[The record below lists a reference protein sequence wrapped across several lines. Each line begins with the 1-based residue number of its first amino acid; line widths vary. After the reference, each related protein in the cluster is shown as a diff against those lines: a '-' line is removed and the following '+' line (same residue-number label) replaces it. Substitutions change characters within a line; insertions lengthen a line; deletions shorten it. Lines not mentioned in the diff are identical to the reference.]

1 MEYAFTAALFVLLL
15 VMLELLYALLKKH
28 ASRPVDKVVERYSI
42 AGSSGDKELNLLYYR
57 KFSEIEVLNR
67 ILGTIPP
74 VRHLDSFLQQSGV
87 KMLVGVFL
95 LLTLVTGSV
104 VFLACSV
111 TSVSFWPTVL
121 LTCLFM
127 AVPLIYLRFRRA
139 QRRARF
145 EALFPDALD
154 LMSYSLKAGHSI
166 MASFKMVEEEM
177 AAPVKE
183 EFGRVVEELNF
194 GMDLDASLRNMCRR
208 IDSPELRFF
217 ATSVIIQRETG
228 GNLVEMIE
236 KIAEVI
242 RRKFRFREKVVA
254 LSAEG
259 KLSAGILLAL
269 PFLTGATLLVIS
281 PDYLTVLKNDPI
293 GSYAVGIALCMMSI
307 GTYIMYRFVQLD
319 M

>member
-15 VMLELLYALLKKH
+15 VVFELLYALYKRQ
-28 ASRPVDKVVERYSI
+28 ASRKVDNVVQRYSRS
-42 AGSSGDKELNLLYYR
+42 GSSEDKELNLLYYR
-57 KFSEIEVLNR
+57 KFSEVGMLNR
-67 ILGTIPP
+67 LLGAMPP

-95 LLTLVTGSV
+95 LVTLVTGAV

-111 TSVSFWPTVL
+111 LSLSFWPSVL
-121 LTCLFM
+121 LSCLSM
-127 AVPLIYLRFRRA
+127 AVPFVYLRFRRA
-139 QRRARF
+139 RRRAQF
-145 EALFPDALD
+145 EVLFPDALD

-166 MASFKMVEEEM
+166 MASFRMVEEEM
-177 AAPVKE
+177 ADPVRE

-236 KIAEVI
+236 KIAGVI

-293 GSYAVGIALCMMSI
+293 GSYAVGIALCMMSL
-307 GTYIMYRFVQLD
+307 GSYIMYRFVQLD